1 MVFTAF
7 LLGVVLTVVL
17 VVALLVWLARRSR
30 DRAIGKSVDDVQF
43 AVEDFVEELRQES
56 EEYLE
61 NLDKVFSK

>member
-17 VVALLVWLARRSR
+17 IVALLVWMARRSR
-30 DRAIGKSVDDVQF
+30 DRTISKSVDDVQF

>member
-17 VVALLVWLARRSR
+17 IVALLIWLARRSR

>member
-1 MVFTAF
+1 MCFTTF

-17 VVALLVWLARRSR
+17 IVALLVWLARRSR
-30 DRAIGKSVDDVQF
+30 DRTISKSVDDVQF

>member
-30 DRAIGKSVDDVQF
+30 DRTISKSVDDVQF

>member
-1 MVFTAF
+1 MCFTAF
-7 LLGVVLTVVL
+7 LLGMVLTVVL
-17 VVALLVWLARRSR
+17 IVALLIWLAHRSR
-30 DRAIGKSVDDVQF
+30 EQDRRKRVDDVQF